1 VAAQA
6 GTGGEDREGIL
17 HISQSGVP
25 RSRLFESE
33 EIGRKS
39 MKEKAIVTAAITGG
53 IHTPTMSDYLPIT
66 PKQISDEAVRA
77 YEAGAAVCH
86 IHARNPETGMPSPDL
101 NLMKEIITGIKSRCN
116 IVVCITTGGGLGM
129 TTEQR
134 VAPVTLYGPELA
146 SFNAGSI
153 NFALFPAIQRFKEWK
168 FEWEKQYLGMTE
180 DFIYANTFKSMKEY
194 CGKFNERGTKPE
206 FEIFD
211 AGMVNNV
218 AFMIQAGYVKKP
230 VYIQFVMGVLGGITP
245 SPENLLFLV
254 DYAKKL
260 IGDFEFSVCVAG
272 RAQFPIC
279 TQSLLIGGNA
289 RVGLEDNLYL
299 EKGQVA
305 KSNAEQVAK
314 MVRIAREL
322 GIDPATPDEARSILG
337 LKGIDKVN
345 F

>member
-1 VAAQA
+1 MRPWGPTKQERPSAISMPVILK
-6 GTGGEDREGIL
+6 TGL
-17 HISQSGVP
+17 PVP
-25 RSRLFESE
+25 D
-33 EIGRKS
+33 
-39 MKEKAIVTAAITGG
+39 V
-53 IHTPTMSDYLPIT
+53 
-66 PKQISDEAVRA
+66 
-77 YEAGAAVCH
+77 
-86 IHARNPETGMPSPDL
+86 
-101 NLMKEIITGIKSRCN
+101 NLMKEIITKIKSRCN
-116 IVVCITTGGGLGM
+116 IVICITTGGGLGM

-134 VAPVTLYGPELA
+134 VAPVTLYRPELG

-153 NFALFPAIQRFKEWK
+153 NFALFPVVPRYKEWK

-180 DFIYANTFKSMKEY
+180 DFIFANTFKSMKEY
-194 CGKFNERGTKPE
+194 CAKFNEVGTKPE
-206 FEIFD
+206 FEIYD
-211 AGMVNNV
+211 SGMVNNV

-245 SPENLLFLV
+245 SSENLMFLV
-254 DYAKKL
+254 DYANKM

-279 TQSLLIGGNA
+279 TQSLLIGGNV

-299 EKGQVA
+299 DKGRMA

-314 MVRIAREL
+314 IARIAREL
-322 GIDPATPDEARSILG
+322 GIEPATPDEARKILR